1 MFEFLQ
7 TGKQV
12 DKIDVLISYRI
23 IHLFSEGLYSSPNK
37 AIEELVVNSFDAG
50 ATDVHVILPP
60 SFVADDATIVVI
72 DNGTG
77 MDIDG
82 LKKHWIIGVSDKRQ
96 THRAFPKNR
105 KQIGKFGIGKLATYV
120 LAKHLTHISKVGSKY
135 YATSMDYSNVPQIEG
150 EGVFNQKKVSL
161 PLREL
166 TEEEAKKLLSP
177 WLIGTKPGYKEIVL
191 FGKGAS
197 KNWTVAI
204 MSGLKEMATEI
215 SIGRLRWILST
226 AMPLRDDFNL
236 YLNGD
241 KVLPSKIGTAL
252 EKWSLGK
259 DIKPADLQK
268 PVPPDLE
275 VSEDIREPKN
285 SIHRLGFTHPQLG
298 RITGYVEIFEDLL
311 TAGKSTGLERSHGFF
326 VYVYGRLINIDD
338 EYFGIDSNLLRHG
351 TFSRFRMVV
360 HIDALDKELRSSR
373 ETIKQGV
380 LFNYARDLLHAV
392 FNFARNKLEVHDI
405 QKIPGIQVGRR
416 LEASPGSLSK
426 RPILGLIEA
435 ALAGKINPRYTLIP
449 KLKDQSEIDRFL
461 EEFRKHI
468 EGPDGLVIQSE
479 LSEMTQEQGMAVYDA
494 EKRLLKINTF
504 HPFVAHFLDEYESTK
519 GRLPL
524 ELLALSEILLEAQ
537 LYETGLKELAVQDAL
552 GRRDELLRFL
562 ARSAG
567 KRNALMISQDL
578 RDASADKS
586 ELENETVASFDSM
599 GFNAI
604 PLGGSGKPDGLAEAN
619 LLATESGESQGY
631 KVSLEAKSKEDGKS
645 KVSANT
651 VVVSGIARHRDDF
664 KCDHALVVGPDF
676 PTTKG
681 DDSALVKEIT
691 ADAKKTGRTIT
702 LMRIDDLAKLVRL
715 VPLKRL
721 SLSRIRELFKTC
733 MTPEQSHDWVE
744 TIAKEKPKKTPYKNI
759 LEAIWDLGKETP
771 SEAIEYSAVQ
781 TYLRIKRNITMTKIE
796 IIGECTALSRMA
808 PTLVFARNQSVEIAQ
823 RPDKI
828 IAAISATIQQYP
840 EEDKESKNL
849 IHEK

>member
-7 TGKQV
+7 TGKQT

-50 ATDVHVILPP
+50 ANDVHVILSP
-60 SFVADDATIVVI
+60 SLVATDATIVVI

-77 MDIDG
+77 MDKEG
-82 LKKHWIIGVSDKRQ
+82 LKKHWVIGVSDKRQ
-96 THRAFPKNR
+96 INRTYPKNR

-120 LAKHLTHISKVGSKY
+120 LANYLTHISKVGSKY
-135 YATSMDYSNVPQIEG
+135 YATSMDYGSIPQIKN
-150 EGVFNQKKVSL
+150 EGVFNNKKVSL
-161 PLREL
+161 ALREL
-166 TEEEAKKLLSP
+166 TEVEAQKVLSP
-177 WLIGTKPGYKEIVL
+177 WLAGTKPGYKKIVL
-191 FGKGAS
+191 FEKGAS
-197 KNWTVAI
+197 KTWTVAI
-204 MSGLKEMATEI
+204 MSGLKDMATEI
-215 SIGRLRWILST
+215 SIGRLRWILET
-226 AMPLRDDFNL
+226 AMPLRDDFDL
-236 YLNGD
+236 FLNGD
-241 KVLPSKIGTAL
+241 KIVPSKVGTAL
-252 EKWSLGK
+252 EKWVLGK
-259 DIKPADLQK
+259 DIKPDDLQK
-268 PVPPDLE
+268 PVPKDLE
-275 VSEDIREPKN
+275 ITEDANEPKN
-285 SIHRLGFTHPQLG
+285 SIHRFGFTHSQLG
-298 RITGYVEIFEDLL
+298 RITGYAEIFEDLL
-311 TAGKSTGLERSHGFF
+311 TVGKSTGLERSHGFF
-326 VYVYGRLINIDD
+326 VYVYGRLINYND

-373 ETIKQGV
+373 ETIKEGV

-405 QKIPGIQVGRR
+405 QRIPGIQVGQR

-435 ALAGKINPRYTLIP
+435 ALAGKISPRYTLIP
-449 KLKDQSEIDRFL
+449 KLKGKSERDAFL

-468 EGPDGLVIQSE
+468 ESPEGLVIQSE
-479 LSEMTQEQGMAVYDA
+479 LCEMTQEQGMAVYDA
-494 EKRLLKINTF
+494 EMRVLKINTF
-504 HPFVAHFLDEYESTK
+504 HPFVAHFLDEYESVK

-524 ELLALSEILLEAQ
+524 ELLALSEVLLEAQ
-537 LYETGLKELAVQDAL
+537 LYETGLKETIVQDTL

-578 RDASADKS
+578 RDASANKNA
-586 ELENETVASFDSM
+586 LETETVASFDSM

-604 PLGGSGKPDGLAEAN
+604 PLGKPGKPDGLAEAH
-619 LLATESGESQGY
+619 LLASESNASQRY

-681 DDSALVKEIT
+681 EESSLVKEIT
-691 ADAKKTGRTIT
+691 ADAGKTGRTIT
-702 LMRIDDLAKLVRL
+702 LMRVDDLAKLVRL

-721 SLSRIRELFKTC
+721 SLTRIRELFKTC
-733 MTPEQSHDWVE
+733 ITPEQSHEWVE
-744 TIAKEKPKKTPYKNI
+744 NISKEKPQKTPYKDI
-759 LEAIWDLGKETP
+759 LDAIWELGKGTP

-781 TYLRIKRNITMTKIE
+781 TYLRLKRSITMTKNE
-796 IIGECTALSRMA
+796 IMGECTALSRMA
-808 PTLVFARNQSVEIAQ
+808 PTLVFSRNQSVEITQ

-828 IAAISATIQQYP
+828 IATISAIIQQYP
-840 EEDKESKNL
+840 EEDKESKNPNR
-849 IHEK
+849 EK